1 MTGDLTFLQTS
12 NCGDCYEKHTWLRW
26 LRMCDL
32 RNTYT
37 EGIVNTK
44 CAYPVSTGFLR
55 IILAAGVC
63 CITGMVSLIG

>member
-1 MTGDLTFLQTS
+1 MTDDTFLQTS
-12 NCGDCYEKHTWLRW
+12 NRGDCYEKHTWLHW
-26 LRMCDL
+26 LRLCDL
-32 RNTYT
+32 KNKYT
-37 EGIVNTK
+37 ECMFNTK